1 MEQLDKIKIFPHQT
15 LNFFRPGTES
25 SVVFFFLKNQF
36 YLFFYFWLHW
46 VFVAAHGLS
55 VVVAS
60 GGNSSLR
67 CTGFSLRWPLLLRST
82 GSRHAGFSSCGTQAQ
97 QLWLTGSRAPAQQL
111 WHTGL
116 VVPRHVGSSQTRDP
130 TRVPCIGRRIL
141 NYCTTREV
149 SSLLF
154 LNNLSSYPLM
164 PNVI

>member
-25 SVVFFFLKNQF
+25 SVFFFFLKNQF

-67 CTGFSLRWPLLLRST
+67 CAGFSLRWPLLLRST
-82 GSRHAGFSSCGTQAQ
+82 GSRHAGFSSCGTRAQ
-97 QLWLTGSRAPAQQL
+97 LFRGMWDLPRPGIQPVSPALAGGFLTTAPLGKSR
-111 WHTGL
+111 
-116 VVPRHVGSSQTRDP
+116 VF
-130 TRVPCIGRRIL
+130 C
-141 NYCTTREV
+141 
-149 SSLLF
+149 F
-154 LNNLSSYPLM
+154 
-164 PNVI
+164 